1 MIDSFYSF
9 PSLVKLAANAEFSSA
24 GANFRQKP
32 APFIKL
38 WLVEEEVRICLY
50 LGPLIAF
57 FLINYNKY

>member
-9 PSLVKLAANAEFSSA
+9 PSLVILAVNADFSSA
-24 GANFRQKP
+24 DASFRQKSIL
-32 APFIKL
+32 FIKL

-50 LGPLIAF
+50 LGSLIAF